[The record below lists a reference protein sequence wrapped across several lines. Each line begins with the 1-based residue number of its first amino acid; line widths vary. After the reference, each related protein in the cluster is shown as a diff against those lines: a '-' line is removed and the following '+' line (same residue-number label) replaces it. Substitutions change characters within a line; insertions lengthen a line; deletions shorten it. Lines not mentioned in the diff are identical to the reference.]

1 MEESGEEMSMGEES
15 QRRMEDEE
23 DQRQS
28 EDEEEKGPCPVG
40 KEVSKGKD
48 ISSSLDGVELEGVPG
63 GEEGVAWCT
72 GETTG
77 EALASDSGGAVE
89 IPKVSVVPGGSSQ
102 VMAPAR
108 DDSYKRKGSG
118 EEMTG
123 EEMEFIQSEQRD
135 NKKNLIAKKKKRVKD
150 LS

>member
-1 MEESGEEMSMGEES
+1 MEESEVEESGEEMSMGEES

-63 GEEGVAWCT
+63 GEGVAWWRR
-72 GETTG
+72 
-77 EALASDSGGAVE
+77 
-89 IPKVSVVPGGSSQ
+89 I
-102 VMAPAR
+102 
-108 DDSYKRKGSG
+108 
-118 EEMTG
+118 
-123 EEMEFIQSEQRD
+123 
-135 NKKNLIAKKKKRVKD
+135 
-150 LS
+150 